1 MVKSERTQMEALD
14 AQRIRNCLTDIG
26 ARMYRQ
32 ALLQTVA
39 LTFFSGLIFLTILFF
54 LNRLIPLPMPMS
66 GIGWGVMSVATIVG
80 ACLSIKH
87 RKDLLFV
94 AQAVDEKMELRE
106 RLSTAFGL
114 IQSSSEDEFAQFQI
128 RDAAETATTLD
139 IGKISPYRAPKLL
152 RLFPIPLLLI
162 GISFAIPPLYEVPQP
177 LTEFQQQAL
186 DSVIQNLEGKQVK
199 NPILQE
205 QILDTVNRLKAAKDL
220 GTAQEHLGSLN
231 REIRKQKSEQ
241 DVITKSTETSQRFRG
256 MDADQLG
263 SELNDFTEQVEIP
276 SELQAELR
284 RLFER
289 LTESLPE
296 GALRNSLNQIQGRA
310 VTPESLQDIIDA
322 LQQTETLTHLA
333 QLEADLIAN
342 RKELALADI
351 ETTTSGGGIAN
362 MDGTAGQNAGTR
374 EVQGTREASSSSES
388 QSTSELVDDEKM
400 QNSIDEGNRT
410 TLLTG
415 DETPNLEINGE
426 NLTLT
431 APSSGDS
438 ESFSGVFTGE
448 PRVDAPAYLPFS
460 DVVLNA
466 ERAYAE
472 AVNNNRIPVKYRTQI
487 KEYLEAI
494 SKKNEKKLN

>member
-1 MVKSERTQMEALD
+1 MVKSERAQMEALD

-26 ARMYRQ
+26 TRMYRQ
-32 ALLQTVA
+32 ALLQSVA
-39 LTFFSGLIFLTILFF
+39 LTFFCGLILLAILFF

-66 GIGWGVMSVATIVG
+66 GIGWVVLSVATIVG
-80 ACLSIKH
+80 TCLSIKH

-114 IQSSSEDEFAQFQI
+114 IQSSSEGEFSQLQI
-128 RDAAETATTLD
+128 RDAAETVTTLD

-152 RLFPIPLLLI
+152 RLFPVPLLLI
-162 GISFAIPPLYEVPQP
+162 GISFAIPPLYETPRP

-186 DSVIQNLEGKQVK
+186 DSIIQNLKGKQVK

-205 QILDTVNRLKAAKDL
+205 QILDTVNRLKAATDL

-256 MDADQLG
+256 MDADQLAL
-263 SELNDFTEQVEIP
+263 ELTDLTEQAEIS
-276 SELQAELR
+276 SELQAELQ
-284 RLFER
+284 RLFEH

-310 VTPESLQDIIDA
+310 VTPENLQDIIDA

-351 ETTTSGGGIAN
+351 KTTTSGGIAN

-374 EVQGTREASSSSES
+374 EVQGAREASSSSES
-388 QSTSELVDDEKM
+388 QSTSASVDSEKM
-400 QNSIDEGNRT
+400 QNPIDEGNRT

-431 APSSGDS
+431 VPSSGDS

-466 ERAYAE
+466 ERTYAE